1 MALDKSVRIEVHGAK
16 ELRRKIKQAEDQGLK
31 DELKAVYKKVSTRVS
46 TGSQRRSPVKSGDL
60 RDTIRPLNQAT
71 RAVVAVGRGK
81 VNDYAGVV
89 IWGDPKRN
97 IRSQNFIHEEI
108 QADWDPIYRDF
119 TEGVDNI
126 VDQINS

>member
-1 MALDKSVRIEVHGAK
+1 MADKSVRIEVHGAK

-31 DELKAVYKKVSTRVS
+31 DELKKVYKDVSTLVS
-46 TGSQRRSPVKSGDL
+46 TGSKRWVPVQSGDL

-97 IRSQNFIHEEI
+97 IRAQNFIHEEI
-108 QADWDPIYRDF
+108 QRDWDPIYRVF
-119 TEGVDNI
+119 TSGVDRV
-126 VDQINS
+126 VDQINQ